1 MPDTRSDPAIALAA
15 AVRRRFGGGTSVE
28 NVVQATLG
36 GSNRTLLF
44 DLVEGGGTRRRL
56 VSREETF
63 TGEASPFLSP
73 GQQFRLTAYVHAAG
87 VPVPEPIFEYDG
99 QDALGPGFVTA
110 FVAGET
116 LPRRLIER
124 DDRAA
129 LLVQLAEA
137 LVRLHGLDVPPA
149 STEPSSRR
157 GASSQPIPSSQ
168 RRLGSQAAEAQ
179 RQQSDAN
186 PPSPDADD
194 NGSTQHPLAFLA
206 DIPESGDPVAGM
218 RLRLDALDEPHPAL
232 ELGLRWLETH
242 RPPQRPRALVHGD
255 FRNGNFM
262 VGQSGLAALLDW
274 ECSHLGS
281 GVEDLGWLCTR
292 SWRFGRN
299 ADHAGGFG
307 TRDDLI
313 AAYASAG
320 GPRLDAD
327 EIRWWERFGLIRWAM
342 FNVLQAHGFAHG
354 RRSPAYAVCGRNTA
368 LMEYDLLMTLKGSY
382 D

>member
-1 MPDTRSDPAIALAA
+1 MPASLSDPQAALTD
-15 AVRRRFGGGTSVE
+15 AVRRRFGSGTTVD

-44 DLVEGGGTRRRL
+44 DLVEGSARRRL

-63 TGEASPFLSP
+63 SGETNPFLSP
-73 GQQFRLTAYVHAAG
+73 AQQFRIMAHVHEAG

-99 QDALGPGFVTA
+99 EDALGPGFVTA

-116 LPRRLIER
+116 LPRRLLER
-124 DDRAA
+124 EDRTAI
-129 LLVQLAEA
+129 LRQLAEA
-137 LVRLHGLDVPPA
+137 LVRLHALPA
-149 STEPSSRR
+149 
-157 GASSQPIPSSQ
+157 GQ
-168 RRLGSQAAEAQ
+168 
-179 RQQSDAN
+179 
-186 PPSPDADD
+186 DD
-194 NGSTQHPLAFLA
+194 PAHPLAFLNS
-206 DIPESGDPVAGM
+206 IPESGDPVAAM
-218 RLRLDALDEPHPAL
+218 RLRIDSLDEPHPAL

-242 RPPQRPRALVHGD
+242 RPPERPRSIVHGD

-262 VGQSGLAALLDW
+262 VGEQGLAALLDW
-274 ECSHLGS
+274 ECTHLGS

-292 SWRFGRN
+292 SWRFGQEAR
-299 ADHAGGFG
+299 HAGGFG
-307 TRDDLI
+307 TREDVI
-313 AAYASAG
+313 AAYAAAG

-327 EIRWWERFGLIRWAM
+327 EIRWWERYGLVRWAM
-342 FNVLQAHGFAHG
+342 YNILQAHGFERG

>member
-1 MPDTRSDPAIALAA
+1 MPATPSDLNAALAA
-15 AVRRRFGGGTSVE
+15 AVRRRFGERASVD

-44 DLVEGGGTRRRL
+44 DLVEGTARRRL
-56 VSREETF
+56 VSREETIS
-63 TGEASPFLSP
+63 GEAAPFVP
-73 GQQFRLTAYVHAAG
+73 PAEQFRIMAHVHAAG
-87 VPVPEPIFEYDG
+87 VPVPEPIFEYDAA
-99 QDALGPGFVTA
+99 DALGPGFVTA

-124 DDRAA
+124 ADRAT
-129 LLVQLAEA
+129 LLRQLAEA
-137 LVRLHGLDVPPA
+137 LVCLQALPLPP
-149 STEPSSRR
+149 P
-157 GASSQPIPSSQ
+157 GD
-168 RRLGSQAAEAQ
+168 G
-179 RQQSDAN
+179 D
-186 PPSPDADD
+186 
-194 NGSTQHPLAFLA
+194 HPLACLT
-206 DIPESGDPVAGM
+206 DIPESGDPIAAM

-242 RPPQRPRALVHGD
+242 RPPERPRALVHGD

-262 VGQSGLAALLDW
+262 VGDHGLAALLDW
-274 ECSHLGS
+274 ECTHFGS

-292 SWRFGRN
+292 SWRFGRE
-299 ADHAGGFG
+299 ALHAGGFG

-313 AAYASAG
+313 AAYAEAG
-320 GPRLDAD
+320 GPRVDAD

-342 FNVLQAHGFAHG
+342 YNILQAYGFERG

-368 LMEYDLLMTLKGSY
+368 LMEYDLLMTLKGAY